1 MNRILMLAALVA
13 AALLRGAGASEAS
26 TPAGAQA
33 SSIAAALE
41 AVDRASTVEISAYSL
56 SMRTSMYRHLVA
68 AAGRGAR
75 VEVIVTGT
83 GMGYAVR
90 DNERLAAAAPE
101 LHVRLTA
108 EPLHVKALLAG
119 GRVFLDDRNWATR
132 SLVIELPEGAAAA
145 VRRAIDGD
153 ATAAYGEVT
162 FSKGASLRREAQL
175 LATARS
181 QIALESESFGAE
193 NPVYD
198 ALRVAARRGV
208 AVRVL
213 VNAEDAR
220 DDQREA
226 AAISALERA
235 GAHVAY
241 TSATDKLAIV
251 DGRVAWVGSSNASE
265 GVQGQIDW
273 GVTTTDGRML
283 RQIEGAFERATS
295 RRYEPLHPAP

>member
-1 MNRILMLAALVA
+1 MNRILMLVALVT
-13 AALLRGAGASEAS
+13 AALLRGAGTNAAS

-33 SSIAAALE
+33 SSIAAALA
-41 AVDRASTVEISAYSL
+41 AVDDAPSVELSAYSL
-56 SMRTSMYRHLVA
+56 STRTAMYRRLVA
-68 AAGRGAR
+68 AARRGAR
-75 VEVIVTGT
+75 VDVVVSGS
-83 GMGYAVR
+83 GMAYAVR
-90 DNERLAAAAPE
+90 ANERLAASAPQ

-119 GRVFLDDRNWATR
+119 GRVFLDDRNWAMQ
-132 SLVIELPEGAAAA
+132 SLVIELPPGAAAA
-145 VRRAIDGD
+145 VRRALDGD
-153 ATAAYGEVT
+153 ATVAYGGVT

-181 QIALESESFGAE
+181 RILLESESFGAD

-198 ALRVAARRGV
+198 ALRAALRRGI
-208 AVRVL
+208 AIRVL

-220 DDQREA
+220 GDEHEA
-226 AAISALERA
+226 GAIAALERA

-251 DGRVAWVGSSNASE
+251 DGRAAWVGSSNASE
-265 GVQGQIDW
+265 GVLEQIDW

-283 RQIEGAFERATS
+283 RQIEGAFEKATS
-295 RRYEPLHPAP
+295 TAY